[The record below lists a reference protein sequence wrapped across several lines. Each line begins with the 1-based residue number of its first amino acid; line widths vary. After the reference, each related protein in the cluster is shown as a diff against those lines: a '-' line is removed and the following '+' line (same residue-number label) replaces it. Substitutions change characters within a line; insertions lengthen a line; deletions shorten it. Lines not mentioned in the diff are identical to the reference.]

1 MASNTPSHSDHQHYW
16 EFSPPSYNGR
26 EILYQSLFWALL
38 VKSNIL
44 IPLQNPPEDQVK
56 ALGLLRKGLK
66 EDIHSKPFQF
76 LHILIIKTALLLYPV
91 QYMIVLQLVQQNQN
105 NNPEYPYNT
114 FNYILNIPE
123 YPQISPNTPKTYPQ
137 IPTRF
142 PRLP

>member
-66 EDIHSKPFQF
+66 EDIHSKPFQS
-76 LHILIIKTALLLYPV
+76 LHILIIKTALLQCNTWLYCNWCNK
-91 QYMIVLQLVQQNQN
+91 IIISLISQNT
-105 NNPEYPYNT
+105 PK
-114 FNYILNIPE
+114 F
-123 YPQISPNTPKTYPQ
+123 PNTPKRTLKYPRDFQ
-137 IPTRF
+137 DYPRQGSTSCGASF
-142 PRLP
+142 PA